1 MGSVLLYHYYFST
14 SFFKPNIRSWR
25 QCIIVI
31 SNVPL
36 EAAHKLWLNSE
47 SCPGALLWGRNHGTT
62 ANALQSPG
70 LNYCQ
75 QIFTQWNTWIPN
87 SLSAEASALLT
98 NEMRLKQQLQ
108 KQMWAQLFAWQHAK
122 TQGESEQSCF
132 NIWTNM
138 AFALKQKTI
147 FAHHQVVLEFVL
159 PLTQRMWSQ
168 LGSLWRS
175 LFVVSLHK
183 QLHDKGQG

>member
-1 MGSVLLYHYYFST
+1 MSSGWKKDALAQRKSVVLRKSVGSVLLYHYYFSA
-14 SFFKPNIRSWR
+14 SFFKQNIRSWR

-75 QIFTQWNTWIPN
+75 QIFTEYECH
-87 SLSAEASALLT
+87 SKFSVS
-98 NEMRLKQQLQ
+98 
-108 KQMWAQLFAWQHAK
+108 
-122 TQGESEQSCF
+122 
-132 NIWTNM
+132 
-138 AFALKQKTI
+138 
-147 FAHHQVVLEFVL
+147 
-159 PLTQRMWSQ
+159 
-168 LGSLWRS
+168 RS
-175 LFVVSLHK
+175 LGTTDKWDEIKATTAETNVSSTVCLTTSK
-183 QLHDKGQG
+183 DTGRVWKELL